1 MEIFGLHLDTVW
13 EQWIFSGCIFVLF
26 IGLAFLSRFL
36 MEILLKLVAHRT
48 KTNLDD
54 MIVKAMKG
62 PIFLA
67 LIVGGLWLGLARHP
81 QLTEQADLFHKIAV
95 ALFIIV
101 AAVAVV
107 RLLNTFLLWY
117 SQEVAPRTKTNL
129 DDKLL
134 PLIRRVGQ
142 VVIYALTL
150 LILLD
155 QLGINI
161 SPLLAGLGIGGL
173 AVALAL
179 QPTLNNFLAGTFVVS
194 DAVIHI
200 GDYVKLDGG
209 PEGFV
214 ENIGWRV
221 TKLRHWQGNLI
232 VIPNSKVSDAI
243 VTDFEQPDKTV
254 VFALDCGVSYESDL
268 EKVEKVV
275 LEEAKAILKKLP
287 EGNKDFIP
295 AVRFGQFGDSNIN
308 FTVSMKAN
316 DRAGQFLVRHEFI
329 KALHTRF
336 NREGIEIQYPVRK
349 VQFINKP

>member
-1 MEIFGLHLDTVW
+1 MEIFGLHLVTDW
-13 EQWIFSGCIFVLF
+13 EQWAFSGCVVLVF
-26 IGLAFLSRFL
+26 IALAFLSRFL

-54 MIVKAMKG
+54 MIIQALKG
-62 PIFLA
+62 PIFVA
-67 LIVGGLWLGLARHP
+67 LIVGGLWVGLHNNP
-81 QLTEQADLFHKIAV
+81 QLVEQSELIQKIAV
-95 ALFIIV
+95 ALFIII

-107 RLLNTFLLWY
+107 RLLNAFLTWY
-117 SQEVAPRTKTNL
+117 AHDIAPRTKTNL

-134 PLIRRVGQ
+134 PLVRRVGQ
-142 VVIYALTL
+142 VIIYAVAL

-179 QPTLNNFLAGTFVVS
+179 QPTLSNFLAGTYVVS

-200 GDYVKLDGG
+200 GDYVKLDNG

-214 ENIGWRV
+214 EDIGWRV
-221 TKLRHWQGNLI
+221 TKIRHWQGNLI

-243 VTDFEQPDKTV
+243 VTDFEQPDKSV

-275 LEEAKAILKKLP
+275 LEVANDLIKKLP
-287 EGNKDFIP
+287 EGHKDFTP
-295 AVRFGQFGDSNIN
+295 AMRFNQFGDSNIN
-308 FTVSMKAN
+308 FTISMRAN
-316 DRAGQFLVRHEFI
+316 DRAGQFLVRHELI

-349 VQFINKP
+349 VQIINKP